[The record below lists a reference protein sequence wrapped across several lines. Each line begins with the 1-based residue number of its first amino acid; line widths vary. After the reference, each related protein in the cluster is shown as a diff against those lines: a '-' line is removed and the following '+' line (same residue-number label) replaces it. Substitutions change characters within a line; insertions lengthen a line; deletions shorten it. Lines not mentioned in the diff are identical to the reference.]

1 MPRPYPVRVVFVHQN
16 QSPSPNQFIQELD
29 RVGVAASIQVAGTDA
44 ELRSQLALSPDV
56 VLALDGGEGADV
68 LAVQR
73 IVAETAGSTPVIAIA
88 LKRDEERAVECLRS
102 GIAEYLFEDQLAR
115 LGILVAR
122 LMDAGQGSSSLVGWK
137 SGAFLRDLLHNR
149 RPDDLPNHAHR
160 ILDQVL
166 SSLEEV
172 IIVQSPQSRVIEE
185 CSAAVK
191 RVLGFEPEEV
201 IGTTTEIFFESHEAF
216 RELGKDILA
225 ELDRGGVY
233 TGEQWLRR
241 KDGRRICVDVT
252 VTEIRSSE
260 NERIAMVGSIR
271 DITARKRTEA
281 DLVERERQLEQI
293 IQQMPTPIA
302 IGHVDGVIQ
311 MVNRAFLDL
320 FGISNPAQFV
330 DHFNP
335 LSDTFVASK
344 GLTDL
349 VARAAQG
356 ETVFV
361 SDVQL
366 VPDPSWSARYGK
378 GIEYPISAE
387 ITFFPVLRES
397 GEVWRIVSIW
407 NDTTE
412 RKQAEKEM
420 QRRLKELQALQSV
433 ALAGAEATCLNE
445 LVVRVSQIVGE
456 QIYTDSF
463 GIALIDQ
470 EKSVINCHFVSSLDP
485 QEPYFPLRLDQ
496 GVVGRVAR
504 TGIPSIVP
512 DVRGDPD
519 YLERYPAVRAE
530 LAVPITKGDR
540 VIGVI
545 NVENQRVNSVDQS
558 DLEYLITMAGELG
571 NAVEKVRL
579 QEQTQRQ
586 LERLTALRKIDESI
600 LASPDLEHTLDVL
613 IYEITSLLHV
623 DGAGF
628 LLYDPTTDL
637 LRVTFERGMFGA
649 LKRPLILKMG
659 ESHSGRVALERK
671 MEFIPDLRVI
681 HDELTANI
689 DEIGEDFTSFLAMP
703 LIAKDELKGVLELFS
718 RAPLDLD
725 PDWMSFLE
733 ALAGQAAIAIDSAML
748 FREQNQT
755 NERLIH
761 AYDATLD
768 GWSHAL
774 DLRDKETEGHSYR
787 VAELT
792 LKLAVQLGVPES
804 QIAHIRRGAQLHD
817 IGKMGIPDS
826 ILLKPGPLTEDEWAI
841 MRQHPLYALDML
853 YPIEFLQP
861 ALDIPYCHHEKWD
874 GTGYPQGLKGTEI
887 PLAARIFAVV
897 DVWDALTSN
906 RSYRPAWSATQ
917 ALKYIREQA
926 GKHFDPQVVDEFL
939 KLVGEN
945 VVPQRPASRD
955 YHFIAMDD

>member
-1 MPRPYPVRVVFVHQN
+1 MPNLYPVLVVFAHTNHSSKLDRLIPELERAGFPAPIRVVG
-16 QSPSPNQFIQELD
+16 SE
-29 RVGVAASIQVAGTDA
+29 A
-44 ELRSQLALSPDV
+44 ELCSQLELSPDA
-56 VLALDGGEGADV
+56 VLALDDGLSSDALV
-68 LAVQR
+68 VQR
-73 IVAETAGSTPVIAIA
+73 FVAETGGSTPVIAIA
-88 LKRDEERAVECLRS
+88 LHRDEARAAECLRC
-102 GIAEYLFEDQLAR
+102 GVAEYLYEDQLVRLPIVLAR
-115 LGILVAR
+115 CQG
-122 LMDAGQGSSSLVGWK
+122 AGGKKPGDNSSTLLLHP
-137 SGAFLRDLLHNR
+137 LRDQ
-149 RPDDLPNHAHR
+149 PSSHAHR

-166 SSLEEV
+166 ASLEEV
-172 IIVQSPQSRVIEE
+172 IVVQSPLTRVIVE
-185 CSAAVK
+185 CSAGVK
-191 RVLGFEPEEV
+191 RVFGFNPEEV
-201 IGTTTEIFFESHEAF
+201 IGTTTEKFFDSHEEF
-216 RELGKDILA
+216 VEVGQKIREA
-225 ELDRGGVY
+225 LDQGGAY
-233 TGEQWLRR
+233 NGEQWLRR
-241 KDGRRICVDVT
+241 KDGRKICVDVT
-252 VTEIRSSE
+252 ITEMRDTQ
-260 NERIAMVGSIR
+260 NVRIAVVGSIR
-271 DITARKRTEA
+271 DVTARKQAEA
-281 DLVERERQLEQI
+281 ALVERERQLEQI
-293 IQQMPTPIA
+293 IQQMPTPVA
-302 IGHVDGVIQ
+302 IGSVDGVIQ
-311 MVNRAFLDL
+311 MVNRAFLEL
-320 FGISNPAQFV
+320 FGISDPAQFI

-335 LSDTFVASK
+335 LNDTFVASK
-344 GLTDL
+344 GLTEF

-361 SDVQL
+361 PDIQL
-366 VPDPSWSARYGK
+366 APDSAWSARYGR
-378 GIEYPISAE
+378 GIGKPVTAE
-387 ITFFPVLRES
+387 ITLFPVLRES

-420 QRRLKELQALQSV
+420 QRRIKELQSLQSI
-433 ALAGAEATCLNE
+433 ALAGAVATCLDE

-470 EKSVINCHFVSSLDP
+470 AKSVLNCHFVSSLDP
-485 QEPYFPLRLDQ
+485 QEPYFPIRLDQ

-504 TGIPSIVP
+504 TGIPSVVP
-512 DVRGDPD
+512 DVRSDPD

-545 NVENQRVNSVDQS
+545 NVENKQVNSVDES
-558 DLEYLITMAGELG
+558 DLEYLVTMAGELG

-613 IYEITSLLHV
+613 IDEITSMLHV

-628 LLYDPTTDL
+628 LLYDPPTET

-659 ESHSGRVALERK
+659 ESHSGKVALERK
-671 MEFIPDLRVI
+671 MEFIPDLSVLD
-681 HDELTANI
+681 DELTANI
-689 DEIGEDFTSFLAMP
+689 VEIGEDFSSFLAMP

-718 RAPLDLD
+718 RAPLNLD

-733 ALAGQAAIAIDSAML
+733 ALAGQAAIAIDSAQL
-748 FREQNQT
+748 FREQHQMT
-755 NERLIH
+755 ERLIH

-792 LKLAVQLGVPES
+792 LKLAVQFGVPES
-804 QIAHIRRGAQLHD
+804 QIANIRRGAQLHD

-826 ILLKPGPLTEDEWAI
+826 ILLKPGPLTEEEWAI

-917 ALKYIREQA
+917 ALKYIREQS
-926 GKHFDPQVVDEFL
+926 GKHFDPQVVEEFL
-939 KLVGEN
+939 KLVGESA
-945 VVPQRPASRD
+945 VPQRPASRD
-955 YHFIAMDD
+955 YLFIAMDD